1 MCETFPSRIEDPKS
15 YYHGVDL
22 PNRVICRNVVV
33 FERLT
38 RKTLQQQNV
47 ANRMHHRYVLTRV
60 LKTPGV
66 VSVGGQSLRLDVG
79 DALLITPYQ
88 FHHFIN
94 LESENLRWVFITF
107 ELVQGESILA
117 DLNYY
122 RLQPGPSADRLW
134 REIVSLWT
142 SGTGVRKAELLPIVD
157 RLLMRLQLRTS
168 RQGTQP
174 EESRINASNEW
185 IAKIEALIIRSV
197 KEGWTLGEVAQ
208 HAGIS
213 ERHLRDRFERQMGI
227 SLRDYRSNYQ
237 FHTAISL
244 MRDSA
249 SSLSSVA
256 ELSGFNSQSVFTRF
270 IRRMSG
276 RTPRELCQQVREGLY
291 ELSDPEAEDSEASL
305 R

>member
-1 MCETFPSRIEDPKS
+1 
-15 YYHGVDL
+15 
-22 PNRVICRNVVV
+22 
-33 FERLT
+33 
-38 RKTLQQQNV
+38 
-47 ANRMHHRYVLTRV
+47 
-60 LKTPGV
+60 
-66 VSVGGQSLRLDVG
+66 
-79 DALLITPYQ
+79 
-88 FHHFIN
+88 
-94 LESENLRWVFITF
+94 
-107 ELVQGESILA
+107 
-117 DLNYY
+117 
-122 RLQPGPSADRLW
+122 
-134 REIVSLWT
+134 
-142 SGTGVRKAELLPIVD
+142 
-157 RLLMRLQLRTS
+157 LRTS

-174 EESRINASNEW
+174 EESRFNASNEW

-276 RTPRELCQQVREGLY
+276 RTPRVLCQQVREGLY